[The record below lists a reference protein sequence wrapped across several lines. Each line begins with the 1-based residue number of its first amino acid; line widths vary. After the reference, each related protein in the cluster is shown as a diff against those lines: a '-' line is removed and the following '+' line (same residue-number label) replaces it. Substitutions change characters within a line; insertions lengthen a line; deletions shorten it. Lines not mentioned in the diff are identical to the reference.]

1 MCLMALDKADA
12 VPVDTHVW
20 RMAREHYGAAPGAR
34 SLTARVHQEI
44 GEGPKTALSTP
55 QPQP

>member
-1 MCLMALDKADA
+1 MALDKAEA

-20 RMAREHYGAAPGAR
+20 RMARQHYGAAPGAR

-55 QPQP
+55 QPRP

>member
-1 MCLMALDKADA
+1 MALDKSEA

-20 RMAREHYGAAPGAR
+20 RMARQHYGAAPGAR

-44 GEGPKTALSTP
+44 GEGPKTALSTL
-55 QPQP
+55 QPRP